1 MDSLAVVRYSRALL
15 ELADERGELDKTEQD
30 LTTVCTVVRQ
40 YPEIAHLVLNTTIS
54 QAEKEDF
61 IDKIIPSEI
70 TRLVVQFI
78 KVLIRKGRF
87 EELDAIQKEFHQLYE
102 SKRGIKEVTAIT
114 AVPISGQ
121 HQNRLTSVLKKKL
134 NSEIR
139 LTNDVDPK
147 ILGGMVLRFNHIEID
162 GSYSN
167 QLAELKQHLKK

>member
-1 MDSLAVVRYSRALL
+1 MDSLAVVRYTRALL
-15 ELADERGELDKTEQD
+15 ELADERGELDKTERD
-30 LTTVCTVVRQ
+30 LTSVCTVVGQ

-54 QAEKEDF
+54 QTEKEDF

-70 TRLVVQFI
+70 SRLVVQFI
-78 KVLIRKGRF
+78 KVLIHKRRF

-102 SKRGIKEVTAIT
+102 SKRGIKEVVAIT